1 MILFIRTVADV
12 EAFFQHLINKDSLNF
27 HPDEDFRNYVKVE
40 TGLPSYTLEEAD
52 FRNKLMEACFKVCNR
67 ENADIYAIGV
77 EFLFNKL
84 QP

>member
-1 MILFIRTVADV
+1 MLTKIKSIADV
-12 EAFFQHLINKDSLNF
+12 EAFFLHLINKDSLNF